1 MRIAIT
7 VCIDYSDFLSIT
19 LPNNRPLFDM
29 FVIVTEE
36 KDVNT
41 IRIAEAHNCFLILTN
56 LKHAFGANFNKSA
69 MIFSAQKY
77 LHEKYPEAWMCMLD
91 ADIVVPEMFQHTDC
105 ASLDTSCMYGLRRYD
120 FETKEDWLQGK
131 NCRGYPLFDPS
142 SIYGYFQLYYDK
154 SKFYPETS
162 QDCRDCDTI
171 FQTLFE
177 TKRELSTEYAVAH
190 LGFPAIN
197 WNGRVTERWD

>member
-1 MRIAIT
+1 M
-7 VCIDYSDFLSIT
+7 
-19 LPNNRPLFDM
+19 FDM

-36 KDVNT
+36 TDADT
-41 IRIAEAHNCFLILTN
+41 IRIAEAHDCFLIITN
-56 LKHAFGANFNKSA
+56 LKHAFGAQFNKSA
-69 MIFSAQKY
+69 MIVSAQKY

-91 ADIVVPEMFQHTDC
+91 ADIVLPSMFQDTDYTT
-105 ASLDTSCMYGLRRYD
+105 LDKSSMYGLRRYD

-131 NCRGYPLFDPS
+131 NCKEYPLFDAS
-142 SIYGYFQLYYDK
+142 NIYGYFQLYYDK

-162 QDCRDCDTI
+162 NDCRDCDTI
-171 FQTLFE
+171 FQSLFA
-177 TKRELSTEYAVAH
+177 TKRELNTEYAVAH

>member
-19 LPNNRPLFDM
+19 LPNNRAMFDM

-36 KDVNT
+36 TDADT
-41 IRIAEAHNCFLILTN
+41 IRIAEAHNCFLIITN
-56 LKHAFGANFNKSA
+56 LKHAFGAQFNKSA
-69 MIFSAQKY
+69 MIVSAQKY
-77 LHEKYPEAWMCMLD
+77 LHETYPEAWMCILD
-91 ADIVVPEMFQHTDC
+91 ADIVLPHMFQNTEFTT
-105 ASLDTSCMYGLRRYD
+105 LDKSSMYGLRRYD
-120 FETKEDWLQGK
+120 FETKEDWLQAK
-131 NCRGYPLFDPS
+131 NCKEYPLFDTS

-154 SKFYPETS
+154 TKFYPETS
-162 QDCRDCDTI
+162 KDCRDCDTI
-171 FQTLFE
+171 FQSLFA